1 MTLKYVGERAFK
13 QRLAEFTYE
22 DREEDRFMR
31 IAEALEEEGYKID
44 TGVENWAAIV
54 VDDRDE
60 FEEVKKTF
68 QRLRRTI
75 R

>member
-1 MTLKYVGERAFK
+1 MTLKYVGERAFNR
-13 QRLAEFTYE
+13 RLAEFSYE
-22 DREEDRFMR
+22 ENEEDRFMD

-44 TGVENWAAIV
+44 TGVYGWAAIV
-54 VDDRDE
+54 VEDRDE
-60 FEEVKKTF
+60 FEEVKKAF